1 MLKFPLTQVALLC
14 SIYLTQMTLTA
25 QAAELE
31 SKKVQEQQK
40 LANNQQEKQLEV
52 ISIFGQRN
60 QLATTTGSAF
70 VLGEETLEQFEF
82 DDIHRVLQSV
92 PGVYIREEDGYG
104 LRPNIGLRGA
114 TTERSSKVAIMEDG
128 ILIAPAPYA
137 APAAYYFPL
146 MSRMSQVEVFK
157 GPSAIKYGPNTV
169 GGAINM
175 LSRPISRAQEPL
187 VKIDLA
193 LGQDNYQKAHGYFSQ
208 TATLAGYG
216 ELGFLIEGLTINS
229 DGFKA
234 LDGGGDTGFK
244 KNEVIFKVNFVPKNS
259 QYYQIWQFKGGY
271 SDEVSNETYLGLTD
285 EDFTEN
291 TERRYIASKND
302 KMDWEHYQFE
312 LSHYIELDDQTS
324 FYTQAYHREFDRDWD
339 RLDSF
344 NSSRSMQTILT
355 SPETG
360 INALFMEILKGERDS
375 ATSEENLLF
384 TLNDR
389 RYYSQGLETKLLW
402 DSKLMGA
409 DLVLDAGLRFHR
421 DEVERNHR
429 ADQYFMQRD
438 ELVFADEQQQTTT
451 QNKDS
456 ATALA
461 SYVNANVDLGQFN
474 ITAGVRVEYIKG
486 ESHDYLTGKKLTS
499 SGTVVMPGLGVF
511 YKIDESLGLL
521 LGVNKGYV
529 PNSPGQGDSVNP
541 EESWNYEFG
550 VRYSQQALRAEVIG
564 FYNDYSNLKGT
575 CTFSSGCDQTL
586 DEEFNAGEVNVYGL
600 EASFT
605 TEFELTKG
613 LTLPINVAYTHTESE
628 FQNSFQS
635 NFSQWGRVKSGDALP
650 YLPENQISIE
660 VALQHENWRAAL
672 LLKHVEAMQEAAGDN
687 TELSGLWTDELQQLD
702 FSSWYLFS
710 DNFKAYL
717 KIDNLTDE
725 TVIVSRRPFGARPGK
740 PRQATTGI
748 KFTF

>member
-1 MLKFPLTQVALLC
+1 M
-14 SIYLTQMTLTA
+14 
-25 QAAELE
+25 
-31 SKKVQEQQK
+31 
-40 LANNQQEKQLEV
+40 
-52 ISIFGQRN
+52 
-60 QLATTTGSAF
+60 
-70 VLGEETLEQFEF
+70 
-82 DDIHRVLQSV
+82 QS
-92 PGVYIREEDGYG
+92 G
-104 LRPNIGLRGA
+104 
-114 TTERSSKVAIMEDG
+114 
-128 ILIAPAPYA
+128 
-137 APAAYYFPL
+137 
-146 MSRMSQVEVFK
+146 
-157 GPSAIKYGPNTV
+157 
-169 GGAINM
+169 
-175 LSRPISRAQEPL
+175 
-187 VKIDLA
+187 
-193 LGQDNYQKAHGYFSQ
+193 
-208 TATLAGYG
+208 
-216 ELGFLIEGLTINS
+216 
-229 DGFKA
+229 
-234 LDGGGDTGFK
+234 
-244 KNEVIFKVNFVPKNS
+244 
-259 QYYQIWQFKGGY
+259 
-271 SDEVSNETYLGLTD
+271 
-285 EDFTEN
+285 
-291 TERRYIASKND
+291 
-302 KMDWEHYQFE
+302 
-312 LSHYIELDDQTS
+312 
-324 FYTQAYHREFDRDWD
+324 
-339 RLDSF
+339 
-344 NSSRSMQTILT
+344 
-355 SPETG
+355 
-360 INALFMEILKGERDS
+360 
-375 ATSEENLLF
+375 
-384 TLNDR
+384 
-389 RYYSQGLETKLLW
+389 
-402 DSKLMGA
+402 
-409 DLVLDAGLRFHR
+409 
-421 DEVERNHR
+421 
-429 ADQYFMQRD
+429 

-461 SYVNANVDLGQFN
+461 SYVNANVDFGQFN

-499 SGTVVMPGLGVF
+499 SDTVVMPGLGFF

-529 PNSPGQGDSVNP
+529 PNSPGQGDSVDP

-740 PRQATTGI
+740 PRQATMGI

>member
-1 MLKFPLTQVALLC
+1 VLKFPLTQVALLC
-14 SIYLTQMTLTA
+14 SIYLTQMTMTV

-60 QLATTTGSAF
+60 QLATATGSAF

-175 LSRPISRAQEPL
+175 LSRPINRAQEPL

-302 KMDWEHYQFE
+302 KMDWEHYQFQ

-355 SPETG
+355 SPKTG
-360 INALFMEILKGERDS
+360 INALFMEVLKGERDS

-429 ADQYFMQRD
+429 ADQYSMQSG

-461 SYVNANVDLGQFN
+461 SYVNANVDFGQFN

-499 SGTVVMPGLGVF
+499 SDTVVMPGLGVF

-529 PNSPGQGDSVNP
+529 PNSPGQGDSVDP

-660 VALQHENWRAAL
+660 VALQHENWRVAL

-710 DNFKAYL
+710 DNVKAYL

>member
-1 MLKFPLTQVALLC
+1 
-14 SIYLTQMTLTA
+14 MTMTV

-60 QLATTTGSAF
+60 QLATATGSAF

-175 LSRPISRAQEPL
+175 LSRPINRAQEPL
-187 VKIDLA
+187 AKIDLA

-302 KMDWEHYQFE
+302 NMDWEHYQFQ

-355 SPETG
+355 SPKTG
-360 INALFMEILKGERDS
+360 INALFMEVLKGERDS

-429 ADQYFMQRD
+429 ADQYSMQSG

-461 SYVNANVDLGQFN
+461 SYVNANVDFGQFN

-499 SGTVVMPGLGVF
+499 SDTVVMPGLGFF

-529 PNSPGQGDSVNP
+529 PNSPGQGDSVDP

-550 VRYSQQALRAEVIG
+550 VRYSQQGLRAEVIG

-660 VALQHENWRAAL
+660 VALQHENWRVAL

-710 DNFKAYL
+710 DNVKAYL

-740 PRQATTGI
+740 PRQATMGI

>member
-1 MLKFPLTQVALLC
+1 MQKFPLTELALLC
-14 SIYLTQMTLTA
+14 SFFLTQMTITTY
-25 QAAELE
+25 AAELE
-31 SKKVQEQQK
+31 SKKVQEPQI
-40 LANNQQEKQLEV
+40 ADNNQKEKQLEV

-60 QLATTTGSAF
+60 QLATATGSAF
-70 VLGEETLEQFEF
+70 VLGEETLDQFEF

-92 PGVYIREEDGYG
+92 SGVYIREEDGYG

-146 MSRMSQVEVFK
+146 MSRMTQVEIFK

-175 LSRPISRAQEPL
+175 LSRPISSAKKPQAQ
-187 VKIDLA
+187 IDLA
-193 LGQDNYQKAHGYFSQ
+193 LGQDNYQKAHGYLSQ
-208 TATLAGYG
+208 TKTLAGYG
-216 ELGFLIEGLTINS
+216 DIGFLIEGLTINS

-244 KNEVIFKVNFVPKNS
+244 KNEIIFKLNFVPSNA

-285 EDFTEN
+285 TDFIEN
-291 TERRYIASKND
+291 AERRYIASKND
-302 KMDWEHYQFE
+302 KMDWEHYQFQ
-312 LSHYIELDDQTS
+312 LSHYIELNDQTS

-360 INALFMEILKGERDS
+360 INALFMEVLKGKRDS

-402 DSKLMGA
+402 DSELMGA
-409 DLVLDAGLRFHR
+409 DLALDAGLRFHR

-429 ADQYFMQRD
+429 SNQYFMQGG

-461 SYVNANVDLGQFN
+461 SYVNANVDFGQFN
-474 ITAGVRVEYIKG
+474 ITTGVRVEYIKG
-486 ESHDYLTGKKLTS
+486 ESYDYLTGEKLTS
-499 SGTVVMPGLGVF
+499 SDTVVMPGLGIF

-529 PNSPGQGDSVNP
+529 PNSPGQGDSVDP

-550 VRYSQQALRAEVIG
+550 LRYSQQDFRAEVIG
-564 FYNDYSNLKGT
+564 FYNNYSNLKGT

-605 TEFELTKG
+605 AEFELTKG
-613 LTLPINVAYTHTESE
+613 LTLPINVAFTHTMSE
-628 FQNSFQS
+628 FQNSFKS
-635 NFSQWGRVKSGDALP
+635 SFSQWGRVESGDALP
-650 YLPENQISIE
+650 YLPQNQISIE
-660 VALQHENWRAAL
+660 MALQHENWRAAL
-672 LLKHVEAMQEAAGDN
+672 LLKHVEAMQEATGDN
-687 TELSGLWTDELQQLD
+687 TELSRLWTDELLQLD
-702 FSSWYLFS
+702 LSSWYLLS
-710 DNFKAYL
+710 NHVKAYL

-725 TVIVSRRPFGARPGK
+725 TAVVSRRPFGARPGK
-740 PRQATTGI
+740 PRQVTIGM

>member
-1 MLKFPLTQVALLC
+1 MQKFPLTQLALLC
-14 SIYLTQMTLTA
+14 SIYLTQMTMTVE
-25 QAAELE
+25 AAELE
-31 SKKVQEQQK
+31 NRKEQEQNK
-40 LANNQQEKQLEV
+40 LSNNQKEKQFEV

-60 QLATTTGSAF
+60 QLETATGSAV
-70 VLGEETLEQFEF
+70 VLGEKTLEQFEF

-175 LSRPISRAQEPL
+175 LSRPINSAKNPL
-187 VKIDLA
+187 AKIDLA
-193 LGQDNYQKAHGYFSQ
+193 LGQDNYQKAHSYFSQ
-208 TATLAGYG
+208 TKTLTGYG
-216 ELGFLIEGLTINS
+216 DVGLLIEGLTINS
-229 DGFKA
+229 DGFKV

-244 KNEVIFKVNFVPKNS
+244 KNEIILKLNFVPS
-259 QYYQIWQFKGGY
+259 SAQYYQIWQFKGGY

-285 EDFTEN
+285 TDFIKN
-291 TERRYIASKND
+291 AERRYTASKKD
-302 KMDWEHYQFE
+302 KMDWEHYQFQ
-312 LSHYIELDDQTS
+312 LSYYIELDDQTS

-360 INALFMEILKGERDS
+360 INALFMEVLKGERDS
-375 ATSEENLLF
+375 VNSQENLLF

-402 DSKLMGA
+402 DSELMGA
-409 DLVLDAGLRFHR
+409 DLTLDAGFRLHQ

-429 ADQYFMQRD
+429 ADQYFMQGG
-438 ELVFADEQQQTTT
+438 ELFFANEQQQTTT

-461 SYVNANVDLGQFN
+461 SYVNANVDFGEFN
-474 ITAGVRVEYIKG
+474 ITAGLRVEYIEG
-486 ESHDYLTGKKLTS
+486 ESDDYLTGKKLTS
-499 SGTVVMPGLGVF
+499 SDTVVMPGFGIF
-511 YKIDESLGLL
+511 YKIDEILGLL

-529 PNSPGQGDSVNP
+529 PNSPGQGDSVDP

-550 VRYSQQALRAEVIG
+550 LRYNQQALRAEVIG

-605 TEFELTKG
+605 AEFEPTKELTI
-613 LTLPINVAYTHTESE
+613 PVNVAYTRTESE

-635 NFSQWGRVKSGDALP
+635 NFSQWGRVKSGDSLP
-650 YLPENQISIE
+650 YLPKNQISIE
-660 VALQHENWRAAL
+660 VALQHENWRVAL
-672 LLKHVEAMQEAAGDN
+672 LLKHVEAMQEAAGDS

-702 FSSWYLFS
+702 FSSWYRLS
-710 DNFKAYL
+710 DHVKAYL
-717 KIDNLTDE
+717 KVDNLTDE
-725 TVIVSRRPFGARPGK
+725 TTIVSRRPFGARPGK
-740 PRQATTGI
+740 PRQATIGM

>member
-1 MLKFPLTQVALLC
+1 MQKFPLTQLGLFC
-14 SIYLTQMTLTA
+14 TFFLTQMSITV
-25 QAAELE
+25 QAEEFDSKTVPE
-31 SKKVQEQQK
+31 SKKSSNKQK
-40 LANNQQEKQLEV
+40 EKQLEV

-60 QLATTTGSAF
+60 QLGTATGSAF
-70 VLGEETLEQFEF
+70 VVSEETLEQFEF

-146 MSRMSQVEVFK
+146 MSRMTQVEVFK

-175 LSRPISRAQEPL
+175 LSRPINSDKKPQTE
-187 VKIDLA
+187 IDLA
-193 LGQDNYQKAHGYFSQ
+193 LGQDKYQKAHGYFSQ

-216 ELGFLIEGLTINS
+216 DIGFLIEGLTINS
-229 DGFKA
+229 DGFKD

-244 KNEVIFKVNFVPKNS
+244 KNELIFKANFIPSNV
-259 QYYQIWQFKGGY
+259 QYYQIWQFKAGY

-285 EDFTEN
+285 ADFIEN
-291 TERRYIASKND
+291 PERRYTASKND
-302 KMDWEHYQFE
+302 KMDWEHYQFQ

-324 FYTQAYHREFDRDWD
+324 LYTQAYHREFDRDWD
-339 RLDSF
+339 RLNSF

-360 INALFMEILKGERDS
+360 INALFMQVLKGERDS
-375 ATSEENLLF
+375 TTSQENLLF

-389 RYYSQGLETKLLW
+389 RYYSQGIESKLLW
-402 DSKLMGA
+402 DSELMGA
-409 DLVLDAGLRFHR
+409 DLSLDVGLRIHR
-421 DEVERNHR
+421 DEVARNHR
-429 ADQYFMQRD
+429 ADEYFMQAG
-438 ELVFADEQQQTTT
+438 ELVFANEQQQTTT
-451 QNKDS
+451 QNKDT

-461 SYVNANVDLGQFN
+461 SYANANLDFGQFN
-474 ITAGVRVEYIKG
+474 ITAGMRVEYIAG
-486 ESHDYLTGKKLTS
+486 ESDDNLTGERLTAS
-499 SGTVVMPGLGVF
+499 DTVVMPGLGVF
-511 YKIDESLGLL
+511 YQIDDSLGLL
-521 LGVNKGYV
+521 FGVNKGYV
-529 PNSPGQGDSVNP
+529 PNSPGQGDSVDP

-550 VRYSQQALRAEVIG
+550 LRFSQQDLRAEVIG

-575 CTFSSGCDQTL
+575 CTFSSGCDETL

-605 TEFELTKG
+605 AEFELTRG
-613 LTLPINVAYTHTESE
+613 LTLPINLAYTHTESE

-635 NFSQWGRVKSGDALP
+635 NFSQWGRVESGDALP

-672 LLKHVEAMQEAAGDN
+672 LLKHIDAMQEAAGDN
-687 TELSGLWTDELQQLD
+687 TELAGFWTDEVKQLD
-702 FSSWYLFS
+702 FSSWYRFS
-710 DNFKAYL
+710 ANFKVYL
-717 KIDNLTDE
+717 KLDNLTDE

-740 PRQATTGI
+740 PRQATIGV
-748 KFTF
+748 KLSF

>member
-1 MLKFPLTQVALLC
+1 VQKFPLTKLGFFC
-14 SIYLTQMTLTA
+14 SFLLTQMTITA
-25 QAAELE
+25 QAEDIEHKAD
-31 SKKVQEQQK
+31 QEQQK
-40 LANNQQEKQLEV
+40 SSNKQKEKQLEV

-60 QLATTTGSAF
+60 QLQTATGSAF
-70 VLGEETLEQFEF
+70 VIREETLEQFEF

-175 LSRPISRAQEPL
+175 LSRPISNDKKPQGQMD
-187 VKIDLA
+187 IA
-193 LGQDNYQKAHGYFSQ
+193 LGQDNYQKAHAYYSQ
-208 TATLAGYG
+208 TEKLAGYG
-216 ELGFLIEGLTINS
+216 ELGFLVEGLTINS
-229 DGFKA
+229 DGFKD
-234 LDGGGDTGFK
+234 LDGGGDTGFI
-244 KNEVIFKVNFVPKNS
+244 KNEVIFKVNFIPSHAEN
-259 QYYQIWQFKGGY
+259 YQIWQFKGGY

-285 EDFTEN
+285 SDFIEN
-291 TERRYIASKND
+291 SERRYVASKND
-302 KMDWEHYQFE
+302 KMDWEHYQFQ
-312 LSHYIELDDQTS
+312 LSHYIELDDQTTL
-324 FYTQAYHREFDRDWD
+324 YTQAYHREFDRDWD
-339 RLDSF
+339 RLNSF

-360 INALFMEILKGERDS
+360 INALFMEVLKGERDS
-375 ATSEENLLF
+375 TTSQENLLF

-389 RYYSQGLETKLLW
+389 RYYSQGLESKLLW
-402 DSKLMGA
+402 DSEFMGA
-409 DLVLDAGLRFHR
+409 DLALDAGLRFHR
-421 DEVERNHR
+421 DEVKRNHR
-429 ADQYFMQRD
+429 ADQYFMQAG
-438 ELVFADEQQQTTT
+438 ELVFANEQQQTTT
-451 QNKDS
+451 QNKDT

-461 SYVNANVDLGQFN
+461 SYANVNLDFGQFN
-474 ITAGVRVEYIKG
+474 ITAGMRVEFIEG
-486 ESHDYLTGKKLTS
+486 ESHDYLTTEKLS
-499 SGTVVMPGLGVF
+499 SSDTVVMPGLGVF
-511 YKIDESLGLL
+511 YQIDDSLGLL
-521 LGVNKGYV
+521 FGVNKGYV
-529 PNSPGQGDSVNP
+529 PNSPGQDDSVDP

-550 VRYSQQALRAEVIG
+550 LRYSQQDLRAEVIG

-605 TEFELTKG
+605 AEFELTRG
-613 LTLPINVAYTHTESE
+613 LTLPINLAYTHTESE

-635 NFSQWGRVKSGDALP
+635 NFSQWGRVESGDALP
-650 YLPENQISIE
+650 YLPENQISVE

-672 LLKHVEAMQEAAGDN
+672 LLKHIDAMQEAAGDN
-687 TELSGLWTDELQQLD
+687 TELAGLWTDEVQQLD
-702 FSSWYLFS
+702 FSSWYRFS
-710 DNFKAYL
+710 ANFKVYL
-717 KIDNLTDE
+717 KVDNVTDE
-725 TVIVSRRPFGARPGK
+725 TVIVSRRPFGARGGK
-740 PRQATTGI
+740 TRQATIGM
-748 KFTF
+748 KLSF

>member
-1 MLKFPLTQVALLC
+1 VQKFPLTQLGLFC
-14 SIYLTQMTLTA
+14 SLFLTQMNITA
-25 QAAELE
+25 QAEDLE
-31 SKKVQEQQK
+31 STTAQEQKKSSNKQK
-40 LANNQQEKQLEV
+40 EKQLEV

-60 QLATTTGSAF
+60 QLSTATGSAF
-70 VLGEETLEQFEF
+70 VMGEEALEQFEF

-175 LSRPISRAQEPL
+175 LSRPINSDKKPQTE
-187 VKIDLA
+187 IDLA
-193 LGQDNYQKAHGYFSQ
+193 LGQDNYQKAHGHFSQ
-208 TATLAGYG
+208 TTTFSGYG
-216 ELGFLIEGLTINS
+216 DLGFLIEGLTINS
-229 DGFKA
+229 DGFKD
-234 LDGGGDTGFK
+234 LDGGGDTGFT
-244 KNEVIFKVNFVPKNS
+244 KNEVIFKANFIPSKTEN
-259 QYYQIWQFKGGY
+259 YQIWQFKGGY

-285 EDFTEN
+285 ADFIEN
-291 TERRYIASKND
+291 PERRYSASKND
-302 KMDWEHYQFE
+302 KMDWEHYQFQ

-324 FYTQAYHREFDRDWD
+324 LYTQAYHREFDRDWD
-339 RLDSF
+339 RLNSF

-360 INALFMEILKGERDS
+360 INALFMEVLKGERDS
-375 ATSEENLLF
+375 TTSQENLLF

-389 RYYSQGLETKLLW
+389 RYFSQGLESKLLW
-402 DSKLMGA
+402 DSELMGA
-409 DLVLDAGLRFHR
+409 DLSLDVGLRIHR
-421 DEVERNHR
+421 DEVARNHR
-429 ADQYFMQRD
+429 ADQYFMQAG
-438 ELVFADEQQQTTT
+438 ELVFANEQQQTTT
-451 QNKDS
+451 RNKDN

-461 SYVNANVDLGQFN
+461 SYANANLDFGQFN
-474 ITAGVRVEYIKG
+474 ITAGMRVEYIEG
-486 ESHDYLTGKKLTS
+486 ESHDDLTGERLNS
-499 SGTVVMPGLGVF
+499 SDTVVMPGLGVF
-511 YKIDESLGLL
+511 YQIDDSLGLL
-521 LGVNKGYV
+521 FGVNKGYV
-529 PNSPGQGDSVNP
+529 PNSPGQGDSVDP

-550 VRYSQQALRAEVIG
+550 LRYSQQELRADVIG

-575 CTFSSGCDQTL
+575 CTFSSGCDKTL

-605 TEFELTKG
+605 AEFELTRG
-613 LTLPINVAYTHTESE
+613 ITLPINLAYTYTESE

-635 NFSQWGRVKSGDALP
+635 NFSQWGRVVSGDALP

-660 VALQHENWRAAL
+660 MALQHENWRAAL
-672 LLKHVEAMQEAAGDN
+672 LLKHIDAMQEAAGDN
-687 TELSGLWTDELQQLD
+687 TELAGLWTDEVQQLD
-702 FSSWYLFS
+702 FSSWYRFS
-710 DNFKAYL
+710 TNFKVYL
-717 KIDNLTDE
+717 KVDNLTDE
-725 TVIVSRRPFGARPGK
+725 TVIVSRRPFGARSGK
-740 PRQATTGI
+740 TRQTSIGV
-748 KFTF
+748 KLSF

>member
-1 MLKFPLTQVALLC
+1 
-14 SIYLTQMTLTA
+14 MTITA
-25 QAAELE
+25 QAAELDRTAD
-31 SKKVQEQQK
+31 QEQQK
-40 LANNQQEKQLEV
+40 ISNKQKEKQLEV

-60 QLATTTGSAF
+60 QLRTATGSAF
-70 VLGEETLEQFEF
+70 VVDEKTLEQFEF

-175 LSRPISRAQEPL
+175 LSRPINSDKKPQGQL
-187 VKIDLA
+187 DIA
-193 LGQDNYQKAHGYFSQ
+193 LGEDNYQKAHAYYSQ
-208 TATLAGYG
+208 TEKLAGYG
-216 ELGFLIEGLTINS
+216 ELGFLLEGLTLNS
-229 DGFKA
+229 DGFKD

-244 KNEVIFKVNFVPKNS
+244 KNEVIFKVNFIPSNTEN
-259 QYYQIWQFKGGY
+259 YQIWQFKGGY
-271 SDEVSNETYLGLTD
+271 SGEVSNETYLGLTD
-285 EDFTEN
+285 SDFIEN
-291 TERRYIASKND
+291 SERRYTASKND
-302 KMDWEHYQFE
+302 KMDWEHYQFQ
-312 LSHYIELDDQTS
+312 LSHYIEMDDQTTL
-324 FYTQAYHREFDRDWD
+324 YTQVYHREFDRDWD
-339 RLDSF
+339 RLNSF

-360 INALFMEILKGERDS
+360 INALFMEVLKGERDS
-375 ATSEENLLF
+375 TTSQENLLF

-389 RYYSQGLETKLLW
+389 RYYSQGLESKLLW
-402 DSKLMGA
+402 DSELMGA
-409 DLVLDAGLRFHR
+409 DLALDAGLRIHR
-421 DEVERNHR
+421 DEVKRNHR
-429 ADQYFMQRD
+429 ADQYFMQAG
-438 ELVFADEQQQTTT
+438 ELVFANEQQQTTT
-451 QNKDS
+451 QNKDT

-461 SYVNANVDLGQFN
+461 SYANANLDFGQFN
-474 ITAGVRVEYIKG
+474 ITAGIRVEFIEG
-486 ESHDYLTGKKLTS
+486 ESHDYLTGERLS
-499 SGTVVMPGLGVF
+499 ASDTVVMPGLGAF

-521 LGVNKGYV
+521 IGVNKGYV
-529 PNSPGQGDSVNP
+529 PNSPGQDDSVDP

-550 VRYSQQALRAEVIG
+550 LRYGQQDLRAELIG

-586 DEEFNAGEVNVYGL
+586 DEEFNAGEVDVYGL
-600 EASFT
+600 EASFAI
-605 TEFELTKG
+605 ELELTDG
-613 LTLPINVAYTHTESE
+613 LTLPINIAYTYTESE

-635 NFSQWGRVKSGDALP
+635 NFSQWGRVEKGDALP

-660 VALQHENWRAAL
+660 VALQHDNWRAAL
-672 LLKHVEAMQEAAGDN
+672 LLKHIDEMQEAAGDN
-687 TELSGLWTDELQQLD
+687 TELAGLWTDELQQID
-702 FSSWYLFS
+702 FSAWYRLS
-710 DNFKAYL
+710 ANFKTYF

-725 TVIVSRRPFGARPGK
+725 TVVVSRRPFGARPGK
-740 PRQATTGI
+740 PRQATIGV

>member
-1 MLKFPLTQVALLC
+1 
-14 SIYLTQMTLTA
+14 
-25 QAAELE
+25 
-31 SKKVQEQQK
+31 
-40 LANNQQEKQLEV
+40 
-52 ISIFGQRN
+52 
-60 QLATTTGSAF
+60 
-70 VLGEETLEQFEF
+70 
-82 DDIHRVLQSV
+82 
-92 PGVYIREEDGYG
+92 
-104 LRPNIGLRGA
+104 
-114 TTERSSKVAIMEDG
+114 
-128 ILIAPAPYA
+128 
-137 APAAYYFPL
+137 
-146 MSRMSQVEVFK
+146 
-157 GPSAIKYGPNTV
+157 
-169 GGAINM
+169 
-175 LSRPISRAQEPL
+175 
-187 VKIDLA
+187 
-193 LGQDNYQKAHGYFSQ
+193 
-208 TATLAGYG
+208 
-216 ELGFLIEGLTINS
+216 
-229 DGFKA
+229 
-234 LDGGGDTGFK
+234 
-244 KNEVIFKVNFVPKNS
+244 
-259 QYYQIWQFKGGY
+259 
-271 SDEVSNETYLGLTD
+271 
-285 EDFTEN
+285 
-291 TERRYIASKND
+291 
-302 KMDWEHYQFE
+302 
-312 LSHYIELDDQTS
+312 
-324 FYTQAYHREFDRDWD
+324 
-339 RLDSF
+339 
-344 NSSRSMQTILT
+344 
-355 SPETG
+355 
-360 INALFMEILKGERDS
+360 
-375 ATSEENLLF
+375 
-384 TLNDR
+384 
-389 RYYSQGLETKLLW
+389 
-402 DSKLMGA
+402 
-409 DLVLDAGLRFHR
+409 
-421 DEVERNHR
+421 
-429 ADQYFMQRD
+429 
-438 ELVFADEQQQTTT
+438 
-451 QNKDS
+451 
-456 ATALA
+456 
-461 SYVNANVDLGQFN
+461 
-474 ITAGVRVEYIKG
+474 
-486 ESHDYLTGKKLTS
+486 
-499 SGTVVMPGLGVF
+499 MPGLGVF

-529 PNSPGQGDSVNP
+529 PNSPGQGDSVDP

>member
-1 MLKFPLTQVALLC
+1 VLKFPLTQVALLC
-14 SIYLTQMTLTA
+14 SIYLTQMTMTV

-60 QLATTTGSAF
+60 QLATATGSAF

-175 LSRPISRAQEPL
+175 LSRPINRAQEPL
-187 VKIDLA
+187 AKIDLA

-302 KMDWEHYQFE
+302 NMDWEHYQFQ

-355 SPETG
+355 SPKTG
-360 INALFMEILKGERDS
+360 INALFMEVLKGERDS

-429 ADQYFMQRD
+429 ADQYSMQSG

-461 SYVNANVDLGQFN
+461 SYVNANVDFGQFN

-499 SGTVVMPGLGVF
+499 SDTVVMPGLGFF

-529 PNSPGQGDSVNP
+529 PNSPGQGDSVDP

-550 VRYSQQALRAEVIG
+550 VRYSQQGLRAEVIG

-660 VALQHENWRAAL
+660 VALQHENWRVAL

-710 DNFKAYL
+710 DNVKAYL

-740 PRQATTGI
+740 PRQATMGI

>member
-1 MLKFPLTQVALLC
+1 VLKFPLTQVALLC
-14 SIYLTQMTLTA
+14 SIYLTQMTMTV

-60 QLATTTGSAF
+60 QLATATGSAF

-175 LSRPISRAQEPL
+175 LSRPINRAQEPL
-187 VKIDLA
+187 AKIDLA

-302 KMDWEHYQFE
+302 KMDWEHYQFQ

-355 SPETG
+355 SPKTG
-360 INALFMEILKGERDS
+360 INALFMEVLKGERDS

-429 ADQYFMQRD
+429 ADQYSMQSG

-461 SYVNANVDLGQFN
+461 SYVNANVDFGQFN

-499 SGTVVMPGLGVF
+499 SDTVVMPGLGFF

-529 PNSPGQGDSVNP
+529 PNSPGQGDSVDP

-660 VALQHENWRAAL
+660 VALQHENWRVAL

-710 DNFKAYL
+710 DNVKAYL

-740 PRQATTGI
+740 PRQATMGI

>member
-1 MLKFPLTQVALLC
+1 
-14 SIYLTQMTLTA
+14 MTA
-25 QAAELE
+25 EAAELE
-31 SKKVQEQQK
+31 SKIEQEQQK
-40 LANNQQEKQLEV
+40 LANKQEEKQLEV

-60 QLATTTGSAF
+60 QLATATGSAF
-70 VLGEETLEQFEF
+70 VLGEKALEQFEF

-175 LSRPISRAQEPL
+175 LSRPINSTQEPL
-187 VKIDLA
+187 AKIDLA

-208 TATLAGYG
+208 TATLASYG
-216 ELGFLIEGLTINS
+216 DLGFLIEGLTINS

-244 KNEVIFKVNFVPKNS
+244 KNEIIFKVNFVPKNS

-285 EDFTEN
+285 EDFTKN
-291 TERRYIASKND
+291 AERRYIASKDD
-302 KMDWEHYQFE
+302 KMDWEHYQFQ

-344 NSSRSMQTILT
+344 SSSRSMQTILT

-360 INALFMEILKGERDS
+360 INALFMEVLKGERDS
-375 ATSEENLLF
+375 VTSQENLLF

-402 DSKLMGA
+402 DSELMGA
-409 DLVLDAGLRFHR
+409 DLALDAGLRFHR

-429 ADQYFMQRD
+429 ADQYFMQSG
-438 ELVFADEQQQTTT
+438 ELVFADEQQKTTT

-461 SYVNANVDLGQFN
+461 SYVNANVDFGQFN
-474 ITAGVRVEYIKG
+474 ITAGVRVEYIEG

-499 SGTVVMPGLGVF
+499 SDTVVMPGLGVF
-511 YKIDESLGLL
+511 YKIDESLGVL

-529 PNSPGQGDSVNP
+529 PNSPGQGDSVDP

-586 DEEFNAGEVNVYGL
+586 DEEFSAGEVNVYGL

-605 TEFELTKG
+605 TEFELTQG

-635 NFSQWGRVKSGDALP
+635 NFSQWGRVNSGDALP

-702 FSSWYLFS
+702 FSSWYLLS
-710 DNFKAYL
+710 DNVKAYL

-725 TVIVSRRPFGARPGK
+725 TVVVSRRPFGARPGK
-740 PRQATTGI
+740 SRQATIGM